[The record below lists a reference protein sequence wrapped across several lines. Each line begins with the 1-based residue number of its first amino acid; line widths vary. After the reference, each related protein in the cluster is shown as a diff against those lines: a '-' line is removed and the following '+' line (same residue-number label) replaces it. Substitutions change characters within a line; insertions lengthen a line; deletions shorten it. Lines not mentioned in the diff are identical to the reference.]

1 MLRDLLEEVTDAH
14 KSETAKERPESCTD
28 KYTQSHLLGTDLR
41 FRQVPKYLGGRMYF
55 TNTDL
60 NHRHLVRK
68 AAAFGD
74 TDGRAIRLHQDSPDP
89 STEPVSAFSAW

>member
-1 MLRDLLEEVTDAH
+1 
-14 KSETAKERPESCTD
+14 
-28 KYTQSHLLGTDLR
+28 
-41 FRQVPKYLGGRMYF
+41 MYF